1 MEYRLSAFATLG
13 SMVLLAGGCVGPFA
27 RNDPPQ
33 QRLSSPPQVLTAAPV
48 GQVTSTP
55 LPPPP
60 GAMTS
65 PLGTDMASVDANA
78 GTGPS
83 AAGSVEVGRT
93 DLLGGWTIASGGDS
107 CQLSMTLTTWSGGY
121 RASTRGCTNPA
132 LQKVSAWN
140 MEGRQIMLLDDS
152 GGTVARLHASTKTSF
167 TGQTAGG
174 GPVSFSR

>member
-1 MEYRLSAFATLG
+1 MEFRISAFVTIG
-13 SMVLLAGGCVGPFA
+13 SIALMAGGCTMPFG
-27 RNDPPQ
+27 RD
-33 QRLSSPPQVLTAAPV
+33 SSPPQRISTSPQIMTSAPV

-60 GAMTS
+60 GAY
-65 PLGTDMASVDANA
+65 PGTDMASVD
-78 GTGPS
+78 PS
-83 AAGSVEVGRT
+83 AAAAGSVEVGRT
-93 DLLGGWTIASGGDS
+93 DLLGSWTIASGGDS
-107 CQLSMTLTTWSGGY
+107 CQLSMALTTWSGGF

-152 GGTVARLHASTKTSF
+152 GGTVARLYASTKTQYNG
-167 TGQTAGG
+167 TTAAG

>member
-1 MEYRLSAFATLG
+1 MEFRISAFVTIG
-13 SMVLLAGGCVGPFA
+13 SIALLAGGCTLPFGRGSNA
-27 RNDPPQ
+27 PAPIG
-33 QRLSSPPQVLTAAPV
+33 PQVMTSAPV

-60 GAMTS
+60 GTTF
-65 PLGTDMASVDANA
+65 PGTDMASVDPSA
-78 GTGPS
+78 G

-121 RASTRGCTNPA
+121 RASTRNCTNPA

-152 GGTVARLHASTKTSF
+152 GGTVARLYASTKTQYNG
-167 TGQTAGG
+167 TTAAG
-174 GPVSFSR
+174 GPVTFSR

>member
-1 MEYRLSAFATLG
+1 MEYRVSTFATLG
-13 SMVLLAGGCVGPFA
+13 AVALLAGGCIGPFA
-27 RNDPPQ
+27 RDNPSP
-33 QRLSSPPQVLTAAPV
+33 QRLSQPPQVVAAAPV

-60 GAMTS
+60 GAATS
-65 PLGTDMASVDANA
+65 PLGTNTASLDPGIGA
-78 GTGPS
+78 GAT

-152 GGTVARLHASTKTSF
+152 GGTVARLHASSKTSF
-167 TGQTAGG
+167 SGQTAAG

>member
-1 MEYRLSAFATLG
+1 MEFRISALVTIG
-13 SMVLLAGGCVGPFA
+13 SIALLAGGCTLPFG
-27 RNDPPQ
+27 RGSNPPQ
-33 QRLSSPPQVLTAAPV
+33 RITTSPQIMTSVPV

-60 GAMTS
+60 GTY
-65 PLGTDMASVDANA
+65 PGTDMASVD
-78 GTGPS
+78 PS
-83 AAGSVEVGRT
+83 AGAAGAVEVSRP
-93 DLLGGWTIASGGDS
+93 DLAGGWTIASGGDS

-140 MEGRQIMLLDDS
+140 LEGRQIMLLDDS
-152 GGTVARLHASTKTSF
+152 GGTVARLYASTKTQYNG
-167 TGQTAGG
+167 TTAAG

>member
-1 MEYRLSAFATLG
+1 MEFRFSALVTIG
-13 SMVLLAGGCVGPFA
+13 SVALLAGGCTMPFG
-27 RNDPPQ
+27 RDSNPPQ
-33 QRLSSPPQVLTAAPV
+33 RITTSPQIMTSAPV

-60 GAMTS
+60 GSTY
-65 PLGTDMASVDANA
+65 PGTDVASVDPGA
-78 GTGPS
+78 GTS
-83 AAGSVEVGRT
+83 AGGSIEVGRP

-152 GGTVARLHASTKTSF
+152 GGTVARLYASTKTQF
-167 TGQTAGG
+167 NGTTAAG

>member
-1 MEYRLSAFATLG
+1 MEYRLSALATLG
-13 SMVLLAGGCVGPFA
+13 SVALLAGGCVGPFG
-27 RNDPPQ
+27 RDNPPP
-33 QRLSSPPQVLTAAPV
+33 QRLSQPPQVVTAAPV

-65 PLGTDMASVDANA
+65 LPGTDMASLGVNA
-78 GTGPS
+78 GASTTAG
-83 AAGSVEVGRT
+83 GSVEVGRT

-152 GGTVARLHASTKTSF
+152 GGTVARLQPSSKTSF
-167 TGQTAGG
+167 NGQTAAG

>member
-1 MEYRLSAFATLG
+1 MEFRISAFVTVG
-13 SMVLLAGGCVGPFA
+13 SLALLAGGCTMPFG
-27 RNDPPQ
+27 RDSNPPAQ
-33 QRLSSPPQVLTAAPV
+33 ITTGPQVMTSVPV

-60 GAMTS
+60 GSTM
-65 PLGTDMASVDANA
+65 PGTTVAGLNPNA
-78 GTGPS
+78 GVT
-83 AAGSVEVGRT
+83 GSVEVGRA

-121 RASTRGCTNPA
+121 RASTRNCSNPA

-152 GGTVARLHASTKTSF
+152 GGTVARLYASTKTQYNG
-167 TGQTAGG
+167 TTAAG
-174 GPVSFSR
+174 GPVTFSR